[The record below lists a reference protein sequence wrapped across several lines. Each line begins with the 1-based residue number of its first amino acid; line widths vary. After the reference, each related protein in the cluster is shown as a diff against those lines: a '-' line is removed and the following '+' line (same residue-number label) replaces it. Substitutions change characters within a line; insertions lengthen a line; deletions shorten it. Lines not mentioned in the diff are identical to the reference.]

1 MCGIIGIIA
10 KETVAPG
17 LIEGLRRLEY
27 RGYDSA
33 GVATLV
39 DGRIERRRAEGKLI
53 NLARRLD
60 REPVQGAIG
69 IGHTRWATHGL
80 PSETNAHP
88 IATERVAIVHNGI
101 IENFQALRSELTQRG
116 YDFQTETDTEAVAI
130 LTTYFLDQGLSPPE
144 AVAQTLARLEGAFAL
159 AFLFAGEHDLLIGAR
174 RGSPLAIGYGDGE
187 MFLGSDALALAP
199 LTRRITYLEEGD
211 WAVITSSKVTIF
223 NADNQEVERPIRE
236 SAASGALIGKGN
248 YRHFMLKEI
257 FEQPA
262 VIGDTI
268 NALVNP
274 ATRTVHLPEL
284 PFALGDIER
293 VSLIACGTAYHACM
307 VAKYWLERIARI
319 AVEVD
324 IASEF
329 RYRAPAM
336 PRGGAAIFI
345 SQSGETADTL
355 AALRYARAQAQ
366 HIVAI
371 VNQPESS
378 IAREADVV
386 LPTLAGPE
394 IGVAST
400 KAFTTQLAV
409 LAGLTIAMARARG
422 AITHEREAEL
432 VGHLTEIPSRAA
444 EVLNHDER
452 LRQIAQTIAEA
463 RDVLYLGRGS
473 AFPLALEGALKLK
486 EISYIH
492 AEGYAAGEMKHGPIA
507 LIDENVPIIVL
518 APQRRSVRKNPRQC
532 RGGHGA
538 RRPRRDDLGQGGCRA
553 PRRPARRRHRG
564 PRMRPVCRPAALRNP
579 DPAPRLPYRRHQRHR
594 RRPTKKPRQK
604 RHSRVARPRIERSRL
619 RSVIARKPEA
629 ADAVPIGNS
638 LPPGQSRTD
647 SFAAP
652 VLGGARRPPLAM
664 TNCARLFA
672 ARSAKPCGCAMA
684 KLVVRPICPMAEVV

>member
-10 KETVAPG
+10 KEGVAQG
-17 LIEGLRRLEY
+17 LLEGLRRLEY

-33 GVATLV
+33 GIATLV
-39 DGRIERRRAEGKLI
+39 DGWIECRRAEGKLV
-53 NLARRLD
+53 NLATRLD
-60 REPVQGAIG
+60 HEPVQGVIG

-80 PSETNAHP
+80 PTETNAHP
-88 IATERVAIVHNGI
+88 IATDRVAVVHNGI
-101 IENFQALRSELTQRG
+101 IENFQALRRELSELG
-116 YDFQTETDTEAVAI
+116 YVFRTDTDTEAVAI
-130 LTTYFLDQGLSPPE
+130 LATHFLAQGLPPHE
-144 AVAQTLARLEGAFAL
+144 AVAKTLARLDGAFAL

-211 WAVITSSKVTIF
+211 WAVVTSRAVKIF
-223 NADNQEVERPIRE
+223 DAANNRVERPIRE
-236 SAASGALIGKGN
+236 AAASGALIGKGN

-262 VIGDTI
+262 VIGDTLS
-268 NALVNP
+268 ALINP

-284 PFALGDIER
+284 PFSLGDLER
-293 VSLIACGTAYHACM
+293 VTMIACGTAYHSCV
-307 VAKYWLERIARI
+307 VAKYWLERLARI
-319 AVEVD
+319 SVEVD

-336 PRGGAAIFI
+336 PRDGAAIFV

-355 AALRYARAQAQ
+355 AALRYAKAQAQ
-366 HIVAI
+366 KIIAV

-378 IAREADVV
+378 IAREAEIV

-409 LAGLTIAMARARG
+409 LACLSVALARARG
-422 AITHEREAEL
+422 VVDHAREAEL
-432 VGHLTEIPSRAA
+432 AGFLTEIPSRAS

-452 LRQIAQTIAEA
+452 IRQIAVEVAEA

-507 LIDENVPIIVL
+507 LIDENVPVIVL
-518 APQRRSVRKNPRQC
+518 APHDDLFEKTLGNVEEVMA
-532 RGGHGA
+532 RGGRVVMISDADG
-538 RRPRRDDLGQGGCRA
+538 
-553 PRRPARRRHRG
+553 
-564 PRMRPVCRPAALRNP
+564 
-579 DPAPRLPYRRHQRHR
+579 
-594 RRPTKKPRQK
+594 
-604 RHSRVARPRIERSRL
+604 VARLADRL
-619 RSVIARKPEA
+619 AFGI
-629 ADAVPIGNS
+629 AVPSCDPFVAPLLYAIPIQLLAYHVAVLKG
-638 LPPGQSRTD
+638 TD
-647 SFAAP
+647 VDQP
-652 VLGGARRPPLAM
+652 RNLAKSV
-664 TNCARLFA
+664 T
-672 ARSAKPCGCAMA
+672 
-684 KLVVRPICPMAEVV
+684 VE